1 MTSTWDPVFAVQSRA
16 DVAQG
21 LMDQPSCTSN
31 HVAPMLADRGRAGR
45 GGGVG
50 GGQRRKRRSRE
61 DTGLVRLCQQSRTSR
76 YADMRI
82 PQLELT
88 DYIYIY
94 YNTTVVYNTS
104 SYAL

>member
-45 GGGVG
+45 GGGASGEDRG
-50 GGQRRKRRSRE
+50 GRGEVERTPAWFDCVSRV
-61 DTGLVRLCQQSRTSR
+61 VRAGMLIC
-76 YADMRI
+76 
-82 PQLELT
+82 
-88 DYIYIY
+88 
-94 YNTTVVYNTS
+94 VYHS
-104 SYAL
+104 WS

>member
-45 GGGVG
+45 GGGRRG
-50 GGQRRKRRSRE
+50 GTEEEEEKSRGHRPVLIVSAE
-61 DTGLVRLCQQSRTSR
+61 
-76 YADMRI
+76 
-82 PQLELT
+82 
-88 DYIYIY
+88 
-94 YNTTVVYNTS
+94 
-104 SYAL
+104 SYEPVC